1 MSTRSLQRGSRAALC
16 ALLGFA
22 STSAP
27 AAAQDPAAP
36 AGLDPG
42 GPAIAL
48 ISTGID
54 YTDPEISSRLARDG
68 EGEPIAWDFADNDL
82 RPFASSEAGNG
93 TRLAKLILSVYGK
106 ARLVIVRISQM
117 EPDQLAKAVMFVART
132 PAQIAVVGANP
143 NEMAGWERFGEAA
156 GGPGGNALFLVPGE
170 GPSEQGNGSA
180 YPVQLNLHNVMTVAP
195 LPAGH
200 DEQNPLNGAVDAW
213 IRPRALRLP
222 GSDAEPA
229 ILPANGVEA
238 AAMLGGFAACV
249 LDGRDVTQSAVMKST
264 LQEEAVAASE
274 EAPRN
279 IYEPVCPSAN

>member
-1 MSTRSLQRGSRAALC
+1 
-16 ALLGFA
+16 
-22 STSAP
+22 
-27 AAAQDPAAP
+27 
-36 AGLDPG
+36 
-42 GPAIAL
+42 
-48 ISTGID
+48 
-54 YTDPEISSRLARDG
+54 
-68 EGEPIAWDFADNDL
+68 
-82 RPFASSEAGNG
+82 
-93 TRLAKLILSVYGK
+93 
-106 ARLVIVRISQM
+106 
-117 EPDQLAKAVMFVART
+117 
-132 PAQIAVVGANP
+132 
-143 NEMAGWERFGEAA
+143 
-156 GGPGGNALFLVPGE
+156 
-170 GPSEQGNGSA
+170 
-180 YPVQLNLHNVMTVAP
+180 MTVAP